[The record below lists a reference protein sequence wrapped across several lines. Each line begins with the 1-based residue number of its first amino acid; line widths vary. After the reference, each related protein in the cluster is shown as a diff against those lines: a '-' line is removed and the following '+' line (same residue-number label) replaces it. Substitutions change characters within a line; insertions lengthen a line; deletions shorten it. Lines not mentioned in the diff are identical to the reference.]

1 MNIKTSNDKYRK
13 ILAAIIAVAIL
24 IIGFK
29 IYFSVA
35 PPPKK
40 MSFEQRIQQMI
51 DDETGKTAIIE
62 GQKKEL
68 AHRLKE
74 NNSKNKGAYIIKTL
88 IATVFISIIPVLIFL
103 GLTRKTERT
112 DKAENKKLKESVS
125 NFESLKSKKECVEDE
140 EEIVFNK
147 TEDIDYSIKND
158 IPILKMDKEKEE
170 TTKDTSVE
178 EELTKDTSVEEETET
193 ESNTKDDDIKMNKAE
208 NVTEEESMEKEISEK
223 KEEISI
229 EDENITEEDKNTNK
243 EENTV
248 KKESELSIPDIPDL

>member
-13 ILAAIIAVAIL
+13 ILAAIIAVSLL

-74 NNSKNKGAYIIKTL
+74 NNSKNKGVYIIKTL
-88 IATVFISIIPVLIFL
+88 IATVFISIIPVLILL

-112 DKAENKKLKESVS
+112 DKAENKKLKENVS
-125 NFESLKSKKECVEDE
+125 NFERLKSKKECVEDE
-140 EEIVFNK
+140 EKIVFNK

-158 IPILKMDKEKEE
+158 IPILKMDTEKEE
-170 TTKDTSVE
+170 TKKDTSVE
-178 EELTKDTSVEEETET
+178 KETET
-193 ESNTKDDDIKMNKAE
+193 ESNTKDDDIKMNEAE
-208 NVTEEESMEKEISEK
+208 DVTEEESTEKEISEK
-223 KEEISI
+223 KEEIST
-229 EDENITEEDKNTNK
+229 EDENTTEEDKNTNK

>member
-13 ILAAIIAVAIL
+13 ILAAIIAVSLL

-112 DKAENKKLKESVS
+112 DKAENKKLKENVS
-125 NFESLKSKKECVEDE
+125 NFESLKSKKECIEDE

-147 TEDIDYSIKND
+147 TEDIDYSIKHD
-158 IPILKMDKEKEE
+158 IPILKMDTEKEE
-170 TTKDTSVE
+170 TIKDTSVE
-178 EELTKDTSVEEETET
+178 EEKLIKGTSVEEKTEAEDVT
-193 ESNTKDDDIKMNKAE
+193 VEES
-208 NVTEEESMEKEISEK
+208 TEEEIS
-223 KEEISI
+223 
-229 EDENITEEDKNTNK
+229 TEDKNTNK

>member
-13 ILAAIIAVAIL
+13 ILAAIIAVSLL

-88 IATVFISIIPVLIFL
+88 IATVFISIIPVLTFI
-103 GLTRKTERT
+103 GLTKKTERAG
-112 DKAENKKLKESVS
+112 KAENKKLKENVS
-125 NFESLKSKKECVEDE
+125 NFERLKSKKECVKDE

-158 IPILKMDKEKEE
+158 IPTLKMDTEKEE
-170 TTKDTSVE
+170 TK
-178 EELTKDTSVEEETET
+178 KDTSVEEETET
-193 ESNTKDDDIKMNKAE
+193 ESNTKDDDIKMNEAE
-208 NVTEEESMEKEISEK
+208 DVTEEESTEKEISEK
-223 KEEISI
+223 KEEIST
-229 EDENITEEDKNTNK
+229 EDENTTEEDKNTNK

>member
-1 MNIKTSNDKYRK
+1 MEVLKLNIKTSNDKYRK
-13 ILAAIIAVAIL
+13 ILAAIIAVSLL

-40 MSFEQRIQQMI
+40 LSFEQRIQQMI

-74 NNSKNKGAYIIKTL
+74 NNNKNKGAYIIKTL

-112 DKAENKKLKESVS
+112 DKAENKKLKENVS
-125 NFESLKSKKECVEDE
+125 NFESLKSKKECIEDE

-147 TEDIDYSIKND
+147 TEDIDYSIKHD
-158 IPILKMDKEKEE
+158 IPILKMDTEKEE

-178 EELTKDTSVEEETET
+178 EKTEAEDVTVEE
-193 ESNTKDDDIKMNKAE
+193 STKE
-208 NVTEEESMEKEISEK
+208 EISEK

-229 EDENITEEDKNTNK
+229 EDKNTNK

-248 KKESELSIPDIPDL
+248 KKESELLIPDIPDL

>member
-13 ILAAIIAVAIL
+13 ILAAIIAVSLL

-74 NNSKNKGAYIIKTL
+74 NNSKNKGAYITKTL
-88 IATVFISIIPVLIFL
+88 IATVFISIIPVLTFI

-112 DKAENKKLKESVS
+112 DKAENKKLKENVS
-125 NFESLKSKKECVEDE
+125 NFERLKSKKECVEDE

-158 IPILKMDKEKEE
+158 IPTLKMDTEKEE
-170 TTKDTSVE
+170 TKKDTSVE
-178 EELTKDTSVEEETET
+178 KETET
-193 ESNTKDDDIKMNKAE
+193 ESNTKDDDIKMNEAE
-208 NVTEEESMEKEISEK
+208 DVTEEESTEKEISEK
-223 KEEISI
+223 KEEIST
-229 EDENITEEDKNTNK
+229 EDENTTEEDKNTNK

>member
-112 DKAENKKLKESVS
+112 DKAENKKLKENVS
-125 NFESLKSKKECVEDE
+125 NFESLKSKKECIEDE

-147 TEDIDYSIKND
+147 TEDIDYSIKHD
-158 IPILKMDKEKEE
+158 IPILKMDTEKEE

-178 EELTKDTSVEEETET
+178 EEKLIKDTSVEEKTEAEDVT
-193 ESNTKDDDIKMNKAE
+193 VEES
-208 NVTEEESMEKEISEK
+208 TEEEISEK
-223 KEEISI
+223 KEEIST
-229 EDENITEEDKNTNK
+229 EDENTNEK
-243 EENTV
+243 ENTV
-248 KKESELSIPDIPDL
+248 KKESELLIPDIPDL

>member
-1 MNIKTSNDKYRK
+1 MEVLKLNIKTSNDKYRK

-112 DKAENKKLKESVS
+112 DKAENKKLKENVS
-125 NFESLKSKKECVEDE
+125 NFERLKSKKECVKDE

-158 IPILKMDKEKEE
+158 IPTLKMDTEKEE
-170 TTKDTSVE
+170 TK
-178 EELTKDTSVEEETET
+178 KDTSVEEETET
-193 ESNTKDDDIKMNKAE
+193 ESNTKDDDIKMNEAE
-208 NVTEEESMEKEISEK
+208 DVTVEESTEEEISEK
-223 KEEISI
+223 KEEIST
-229 EDENITEEDKNTNK
+229 EDENTNK
-243 EENTV
+243 KENTV

>member
-1 MNIKTSNDKYRK
+1 MEVLKLNIKTSNDKYRK
-13 ILAAIIAVAIL
+13 ILAAIIAVSLL

-40 MSFEQRIQQMI
+40 LSFEQRIQQMI

-74 NNSKNKGAYIIKTL
+74 NNNKNKGAYIIKTL
-88 IATVFISIIPVLIFL
+88 IATVFISIIPVLILL

-112 DKAENKKLKESVS
+112 DKTENKKLKENVS

-147 TEDIDYSIKND
+147 AEDIDYSIKND
-158 IPILKMDKEKEE
+158 IPILKMDTEKEE

-178 EELTKDTSVEEETET
+178 EKTEA
-193 ESNTKDDDIKMNKAE
+193 ESNVKDDDIKMNKAE
-208 NVTEEESMEKEISEK
+208 DVTVEESTEEEISEK
-223 KEEISI
+223 KKEISI
-229 EDENITEEDKNTNK
+229 EDKNTNK

>member
-112 DKAENKKLKESVS
+112 DKAENKKLKENVS
-125 NFESLKSKKECVEDE
+125 NFESLKSKKECIEDE

-147 TEDIDYSIKND
+147 TEDIDYSIKHD
-158 IPILKMDKEKEE
+158 ITILKMDTEKEE

-178 EELTKDTSVEEETET
+178 EEKLIKDTSVEEKTEAEDVT
-193 ESNTKDDDIKMNKAE
+193 VEES
-208 NVTEEESMEKEISEK
+208 TEEEISEK
-223 KEEISI
+223 KEEIST
-229 EDENITEEDKNTNK
+229 EDENTNK
-243 EENTV
+243 KENTV
-248 KKESELSIPDIPDL
+248 KKESELLIPDIPDL

>member
-112 DKAENKKLKESVS
+112 DKAENKKLKENVS
-125 NFESLKSKKECVEDE
+125 NFESLKSKKECIEDE

-147 TEDIDYSIKND
+147 TEDIDYSIKHD
-158 IPILKMDKEKEE
+158 IPILKMDTEKEE

-178 EELTKDTSVEEETET
+178 EEKLIKDTSVEEKTEAEDVT
-193 ESNTKDDDIKMNKAE
+193 VEES
-208 NVTEEESMEKEISEK
+208 TEEEISEK
-223 KEEISI
+223 KEEIST
-229 EDENITEEDKNTNK
+229 EDENTNK
-243 EENTV
+243 KENTV
-248 KKESELSIPDIPDL
+248 KKESELLIPDIPDL